1 MLLCWFGPSLQ
12 LVAYY
17 NGTNKEIV
25 WSQTEKIQW
34 PSGGPPLDNP
44 PCVFSTDD
52 PSCNDGTDSP
62 LCLTSVT
69 GKKNN
74 CSACIEVARFLVFF
88 NEARKLEL
96 YFK

>member
-1 MLLCWFGPSLQ
+1 MLQAHSHFVWFSLCLQ

-25 WSQTEKIQW
+25 WSQTEKIHW

-62 LCLTSVT
+62 LYLTLSLTNSSARKSVLYG
-69 GKKNN
+69 GKKVR
-74 CSACIEVARFLVFF
+74 IYL
-88 NEARKLEL
+88 K
-96 YFK
+96 